1 MRKNKSLKADD
12 LLPLPDQNLNTHH
25 KKNEGEMSIKR

>member
-12 LLPLPDQNLNTHH
+12 LLPLPEQNVNN
-25 KKNEGEMSIKR
+25 KNNDVGNSIKG